1 MIINFSDMSAATA
14 AAAADMLPSLGY
26 DNNGPI
32 QVLHFARDDD
42 INLDIPG
49 CRHKLNGDFTYK
61 SDLFINT
68 ELDFE
73 LQYNKRV
80 ILLLCNNP
88 YWHRPGVQSCLLIDH
103 PPFSTQATGLLL
115 THQDPHYCKNFV
127 IEQHA
132 SIKQILTQV
141 NVCPIPIAVSKKNVF
156 SKLLLRKDFQ

>member
-61 SDLFINT
+61 SDMFINT

-73 LQYNKRV
+73 LQYNK
-80 ILLLCNNP
+80 
-88 YWHRPGVQSCLLIDH
+88 
-103 PPFSTQATGLLL
+103 
-115 THQDPHYCKNFV
+115 
-127 IEQHA
+127 
-132 SIKQILTQV
+132 
-141 NVCPIPIAVSKKNVF
+141 
-156 SKLLLRKDFQ
+156 